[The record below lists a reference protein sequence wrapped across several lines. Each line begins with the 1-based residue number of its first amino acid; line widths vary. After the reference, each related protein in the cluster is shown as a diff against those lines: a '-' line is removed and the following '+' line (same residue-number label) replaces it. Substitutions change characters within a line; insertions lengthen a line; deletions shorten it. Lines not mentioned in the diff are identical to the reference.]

1 MNNIVI
7 TGASRGI
14 GYETALL
21 LSKNPQNQIIA
32 LSRNPESLKKLD
44 LPNVYA
50 FTFDLTN
57 FDEELISTIINRFGE
72 IHILINNAGAL
83 INQSFLEIS
92 EKNWLDIFQVNFF
105 GAVKLIRSLLPCMGK
120 SRKAHIVNI
129 GSMGGFQGSV
139 KFAGLS
145 AYSASKAALAN
156 FTECLAVELKD
167 KNIAINCLAL
177 GAVETEMFREAFP
190 TASALLKDE
199 QMAEHLAWFA
209 QNGHYFYQGKILP
222 VALSVP

>member
-1 MNNIVI
+1 MNNILI

-21 LSKNPQNQIIA
+21 LSKNPQNQVIA
-32 LSRNPESLKKLD
+32 LSRNPEPLKKLD
-44 LPNVYA
+44 LPNIHA
-50 FTFDLTN
+50 FTFDLAN
-57 FDEELISTIINRFGE
+57 FDEELITMISNRFGE
-72 IHILINNAGAL
+72 IHVLINNAGL
-83 INQSFLEIS
+83 LLNQSFIELS
-92 EKNWLDIFQVNFF
+92 EKEWRRIFQVNFF
-105 GAVKLIRSLLPCMGK
+105 GAVKLINQLLPCMGR

-156 FTECLAVELKD
+156 LTECLAVEFKD

-190 TASALLKDE
+190 STLAPLKDK
-199 QMAEHLAWFA
+199 QMAEHLVWFA
-209 QNGHYFYQGKILP
+209 QNGHYFYHGKILP
-222 VALSVP
+222 VALSTP